1 MMRQFLLSF
10 TLATVLGVAPDIA
23 PAQPEGIGVG
33 ATIGVTNGAAATARN
48 PVGIA
53 TKLWLSNRQ
62 AITGVT
68 SFFIGGQGRSHW
80 TLQGDY
86 LFHNF
91 NAVSVG
97 EGLMALYIGGGV
109 QYTVFESNP
118 NRGAFRGP
126 TGVTYLLESAP
137 VDLFV
142 EVTPTL
148 QVSDPESLRF
158 DGAVGFR
165 YYFGSSGTDR
175 AN

>member
-1 MMRQFLLSF
+1 MRQFLLSL
-10 TLATVLGVAPDIA
+10 TLVVVVGVSPDVA
-23 PAQPEGIGVG
+23 PAQPDGVGVG
-33 ATIGVTNGAAATARN
+33 ATIGVTNGASATARN

-53 TKLWLSNRQ
+53 GKLWLSNRQ

-68 SFFIGGQGRSHW
+68 SFFIGSRSRSYW

-97 EGLMALYIGGGV
+97 EGLMALYVGGGV
-109 QYTVFESNP
+109 QYTVLESNP
-118 NRGAFRGP
+118 NVWAFRSP

-137 VDLFV
+137 VDIFV
-142 EVTPTL
+142 EVAPTL

-165 YYFGSSGTDR
+165 YYFGSSGTNI